1 MTSSLKQ
8 FNQALSEA
16 RELFDC
22 YDTLNSHPELSPPS
36 ALKKACLIL
45 TLTAWETYVEDVVTE
60 IFDIKFNVIK
70 GSMVGNFAEKQLYE
84 RLKFFNN
91 PNSQKTKHLF
101 EEFFGID
108 VTEKWSW
115 PNVTPHEARTQLN
128 KWISKR
134 GEAVHRV
141 EVYLNQPQVVNK
153 AELGKC
159 LRFFEE
165 LAKTTDA
172 ALEVL

>member
-1 MTSSLKQ
+1 MSD
-8 FNQALSEA
+8 A

-22 YDTLNSHPELSPPS
+22 YDSLNSHPELSPPS

-60 IFDIKFNVIK
+60 IFEIKFSVFK
-70 GSMVGNFAEKQLYE
+70 GSMVGNFAEKQLSQ
-84 RLKFFNN
+84 RLKLFHN

-108 VTEKWSW
+108 VTEKWTW
-115 PNVTPHEARTQLN
+115 PNVTPIDARSQLN
-128 KWISKR
+128 TWIRKR
-134 GEAVHRV
+134 GEAVHRA
-141 EVYLNQPQVVNK
+141 EVCLNQPQVINK
-153 AELGKC
+153 ADLGKC

-165 LAKTTDA
+165 LAKATDT
-172 ALEVL
+172 ALETL